1 MLAAPVRLERAL
13 HTGSTLRASAWCR
26 IWMLPHSVC
35 AHRCLLLED
44 SETGDILMP
53 LFYMRAIFEAN
64 YSRKLASLKHRRVT
78 APRGS
83 DLAAAQPAG
92 CAPYWQWAFES
103 PQHVKAIVRQE
114 LGEKLMPQARRP
126 GLRMPRHALGQPA
139 CVCHSPAPFACSYH
153 FLALLH

>member
-1 MLAAPVRLERAL
+1 MVAAQVRLERARRA
-13 HTGSTLRASAWCR
+13 GSALRAKARSHGCR
-26 IWMLPHSVC
+26 LPHSVC

-126 GLRMPRHALGQPA
+126 GLRLPPHALG
-139 CVCHSPAPFACSYH
+139 
-153 FLALLH
+153 